1 MQDTA
6 PPRTDSPG
14 GGRHRAVRRGSWG
27 LRIALVLLLILGG
40 LGIAGVRY
48 YDWCQG
54 ASGPREPLTFE
65 VADGASSSAVVDAL
79 HERGVL
85 RCGLVSKWL
94 LRRSG
99 LDGQLRAGSHELTT
113 NMTPD
118 EAFEALTTE
127 PPEVPTVSLTIPEG
141 FRITQIADRVE
152 EELGIPT
159 RRFLRAVER
168 GDRTLPPYL
177 PEEATS
183 LEGFLFP
190 KTYEFVEGEIDAS
203 TVIDRLLEQFETE
216 AEALPW
222 ENADELG
229 VTPYEVVVIA
239 SMIEEEAAL
248 EEERALISGV
258 IYNRLAEGMVLGI
271 DATLLYD
278 DPTPDGQLSTSDLET
293 DTPYNTRINAGL
305 PPTPISSPG
314 LASLQAALEPADT
327 PFFYYV
333 LCGDDGHHEFGRT
346 LAEHDANR
354 ARCGE

>member
-118 EAFEALTTE
+118 EAFEALTTA

>member
-1 MQDTA
+1 
-6 PPRTDSPG
+6 
-14 GGRHRAVRRGSWG
+14 
-27 LRIALVLLLILGG
+27 
-40 LGIAGVRY
+40 
-48 YDWCQG
+48 
-54 ASGPREPLTFE
+54 
-65 VADGASSSAVVDAL
+65 
-79 HERGVL
+79 
-85 RCGLVSKWL
+85 
-94 LRRSG
+94 
-99 LDGQLRAGSHELTT
+99 
-113 NMTPD
+113 
-118 EAFEALTTE
+118 
-127 PPEVPTVSLTIPEG
+127 
-141 FRITQIADRVE
+141 VE